1 MAAKKSSPKG
11 TELAVAY
18 VSLTVDAS
26 KVGQEVEE
34 ELGKAGDKGGKA
46 AGEKAGDSLSKS
58 LKDKVKV
65 GAAAAGAA
73 AGAALIVGLHEAAG
87 QADLAGT
94 MQAQLGTTPE
104 YAKEI
109 ADAAGKAYADGWGE
123 SLDDV
128 GKTAAGLGQI
138 LNELGDAGDIAD
150 LTAKSTAL
158 AATFDQDTAAIAN
171 SAAQLVRN
179 GMAGSVDEAF
189 DLMTHGFQSNG
200 KLAEDF
206 LDSIDEYGVVFNALG
221 VDGAAGIDIMNQAMK
236 AGARN
241 GDLVADTLKE
251 YTLIGKAMDPKKAG
265 AAYEALGLNA
275 VEMQKAIAGGGSG
288 ATDALTKTM
297 DALRATTDPVKQNA
311 LAVEIFGT
319 KAEDL
324 QGALYAIDPSKA
336 SQGMGELA
344 GTADEF
350 VTNSMGMEQQLDS
363 ITRTLTQG
371 LATALTPLLP
381 QLQELATVGLT
392 FFRWLGE
399 NPVITQIMLGI
410 ALAIAA
416 IAAAQWVW
424 NAAAL
429 ANPMTWIMLAII
441 AVIVLVVA
449 AVWGIASNWSK
460 ICFVISDL
468 WNGLMGWIGDGLGWL
483 GARMGEVFGGMGSF
497 IGDVFANV
505 QNAGRD
511 SLNWVIGRLNDLIG
525 LLNLASDGLKKVTG
539 IDLGHIGSIPG
550 LATGGTVTGSGTVMV
565 GEAGPELLNLP
576 HGASVVPL
584 DHPAANLGARDG
596 SGANVTINNINPV
609 AERSSESTRKAG
621 QILGAVLV

>member
-1 MAAKKSSPKG
+1 MAGKKTQPNG

-46 AGEKAGDSLSKS
+46 AGKAAGEGLSKE

-73 AGAALIVGLHEAAG
+73 AGAALVVGLHEAAA
-87 QADLAGT
+87 QADLSGT
-94 MQAQLGTTPE
+94 IQAQLGTTPE

-158 AATFDQDTAAIAN
+158 AKQFDQDTGAIAN
-171 SAAQLVRN
+171 SAAQLVRT
-179 GMAGSVDEAF
+179 GMAGTVDEAMN
-189 DLMTHGFQSNG
+189 LITKGFQSNT
-200 KLAEDF
+200 KLGDDF
-206 LDSIDEYGVVFNALG
+206 LDSIDEYGVQFKELG
-221 VDGAAGIDIMNQAMK
+221 LNGAEGLNIFNQAMRS
-236 AGARN
+236 GAR
-241 GDLVADTLKE
+241 DSDYVSDTLKE
-251 YTLIGKAMDPKKAG
+251 YVIRGKEMKKETAEAFGSIGLDAG
-265 AAYEALGLNA
+265 K
-275 VEMQKAIAGGGSG
+275 MQKAIAGGGPD
-288 ATDALTKTM
+288 AKKALTDVTE
-297 DALRATTDPVKQNA
+297 ALRATKDPVLQNA
-311 LAVEIFGT
+311 AAVAIFGG

-324 QGALYAIDPSKA
+324 QDSLFAIDPA
-336 SQGMGELA
+336 AATQGVGELA

-350 VTNSMGMEQQLDS
+350 VKNSMGMEQQLDS

-381 QLQELATVGLT
+381 QLQELATVGLE

-399 NPVITQIMLGI
+399 NPMITQIMLGI

-460 ICFVISDL
+460 ICFVIGDL

-483 GARMGEVFGGMGSF
+483 GARIGEVFGGIGSF
-497 IGDVFANV
+497 IGDVFN
-505 QNAGRD
+505 NIHNGGRD
-511 SLNWVIGRLNDLIG
+511 ALNWIIGRLNDLIG
-525 LLNLASDGLKKVTG
+525 LLNTASDGLKKVTG
-539 IDLGHIGSIPG
+539 IDLGHIGSVPG

-596 SGANVTINNINPV
+596 SGASVTINNINPV
-609 AERSSESTRKAG
+609 AERSSESTLKAG
-621 QILGAVLV
+621 QYLGAVLV